1 MPHPPTAS
9 HIVVMGVSG
18 TGKTTVAHIIRD
30 LTGRSFAEADDFHPE
45 SNVAKMAA
53 GTPLTDEDRDPW
65 LRSLAAWLS
74 AEHRAGR
81 QTVITCSALK
91 RSYRDILRGAE
102 GRVVFAHLSGP
113 ADIIEARM
121 RSREGHFMPA
131 SLLPSQLE
139 ALEPLQADE
148 AGRTFTITGDPELI
162 AAAVLNDAAQAPFH
176 RQGTTS

>member
-1 MPHPPTAS
+1 MTDPSTAT

-18 TGKTTVAHIIRD
+18 TGKTTIAQIIRD

-53 GTPLTDEDRDPW
+53 GIPLNDEDRDPW
-65 LRSLAAWLS
+65 LRSLAAWLT

-102 GRVVFAHLSGP
+102 GQVVFAHLSGP
-113 ADIIEARM
+113 ADIIEDRM
-121 RSREGHFMPA
+121 QHREGHFMPA

-139 ALEPLQADE
+139 TLEPLEADE
-148 AGRTFTITGDPELI
+148 AGRTFTITGDPEFI
-162 AAAVLNDAAQAPFH
+162 AAAVLNDVAPAPFH
-176 RQGTTS
+176 RQGTPS